1 MNKLTYGLQE
11 ADVEAMLVRLGEVE
25 SKVNAAVTVAEA
37 QQMAARYVAA
47 IRGRQGEERI
57 GRSRPNQFTDED
69 IARALQELMPPAI
82 VHTAP
87 DSCVSVALA
96 QNVTRAVLE
105 RYGADQ
111 TGIPDYA
118 MGPAGARVI
127 PSFTSDT
134 YEPPIG
140 FWEKTLSKRRKAS
153 LQTVSQPPVAINP
166 ESRLGMCWPMKGS
179 DGKLT
184 VQLSQTINVE
194 KISIEH
200 APREL
205 LLNKGISA
213 PKDFIVVGYPK
224 GLSIG
229 DGTGDVLVSEGEY
242 SLEGDVIQFFDV
254 AEEYR
259 QVEYGAVA
267 LEVDSNHGEG
277 AYTCIYRFRVH
288 GSPVV

>member
-1 MNKLTYGLQE
+1 MNKLTYGLAE

-25 SKVNAAVTVAEA
+25 GEINAAITMEEA
-37 QQMAARYVAA
+37 QEMAAQYAA
-47 IRGRQGEERI
+47 ATRARQGKGGI
-57 GRSRPNQFTDED
+57 GQSHQPTDED
-69 IARALQELMPPAI
+69 IARNVQEFMPLAM
-82 VHTAP
+82 VHTSP
-87 DSCVSVALA
+87 ENCVSMATA
-96 QNVTRAVLE
+96 QNITRVELE
-105 RYGADQ
+105 RYGADR

-127 PSFTSDT
+127 PSLTSDT
-134 YEPPIG
+134 YEPPMG
-140 FWEKTLSKRRKAS
+140 FVERLRSKRRKAS
-153 LQTVSQPPVAINP
+153 LQAVSQPPVAINP
-166 ESRLGMCWPMKGS
+166 ESRLGRCWPMQGS

-184 VQLSQTINVE
+184 VKLSQPINVN

-213 PKDFIVVGYPK
+213 LKDFTVVGYPK
-224 GLSIG
+224 GLAIG
-229 DGTGDVLVSEGEY
+229 DETSHVLVRDGEY

-254 AEEYR
+254 AHEYR
-259 QVEYGAVA
+259 RMEYAAVA

-288 GSPVV
+288 GSPSS